1 MYRWT
6 ICSGSKSLSLP
17 KLNMN
22 EFKIKKNF
30 LVLTVVVLHLLF
42 VKFFIF
48 DKIPLVVVVFQDKL
62 VKPFLVQK
70 L

>member
-1 MYRWT
+1 MDHGPW
-6 ICSGSKSLSLP
+6 S
-17 KLNMN
+17 M
-22 EFKIKKNF
+22 
-30 LVLTVVVLHLLF
+30 VLTVVVLHLLF